1 MKICD
6 VVLNSI
12 WYDPRVIKQLDEYKK
27 YFKVYAVGIKCARY
41 DEEKVSKVG
50 CNIRLCDIDKTSANK
65 KNIIKRVLN
74 ALKMYYGVY
83 KLIISI
89 NPHIIHANDLNA
101 LIPSY
106 YAAKKLKCKLIYD
119 THEIF
124 LENIGIK
131 DKKIIRKVYG
141 FFEKKIIEK
150 CDLVVSVSNAAAEY
164 LSNFYNIRKPLV
176 VTNCISKD
184 RIITDYLKKHN
195 GFEVL
200 CHGQYYAGRGYDLLL
215 NCAKIMKSNKEVKFC
230 VRGFG
235 RMETEM
241 RNYVQNNQL
250 NNFIFYPPV
259 TVQELIP
266 KASLSMVGVAVT
278 EPINLNFKF
287 SVSNKL
293 FEYAAAGL
301 PVIMSDIPEHRYLNG
316 KYHFGIILKRNTPE
330 EICKAVEKFYTDKD
344 FYNKCAANS
353 IKMSSEINWENE
365 FKKLL
370 MIERSWFDGKK

>member
-27 YFKVYAVGIKCARY
+27 YFEVYAVGIKCARY
-41 DEEKVSKVG
+41 DEEKVNSIG
-50 CNIRLCDIDKTSANK
+50 CNIRLCDVEKPSAN
-65 KNIIKRVLN
+65 ILKRVLSE
-74 ALKMYYGVY
+74 LKMYHGVY
-83 KLIISI
+83 KLIIKTK
-89 NPHIIHANDLNA
+89 PDIIHANDLNA
-101 LIPSY
+101 LIPAY

-124 LENIGIK
+124 LENIGVK
-131 DKKIIRKVYG
+131 DKKIVRKGYG
-141 FFEKKIIEK
+141 FFEKKIIKK
-150 CDLVVSVSNAAAEY
+150 CDLVVSVSNAAAGY
-164 LSNFYNIRKPLV
+164 LSDFYNIKKPLV

-184 RIITDYLKKHN
+184 RIITDVLEKN
-195 GFEVL
+195 DGFEVL

-215 NCAKIMKSNKEVKFC
+215 KCAKIMKSNKDVNFC

-235 RMETEM
+235 RLEMEM
-241 RNYVQNNQL
+241 RNYVESNQL

-266 KASLSMVGVAVT
+266 KASLSMVGVAIT
-278 EPINLNFKF
+278 EPINLNFKL

-301 PVIMSDIPEHRYLNG
+301 PVIMSDIPEHRYLND
-316 KYHFGIILKRNTPE
+316 KYHFGIILENNTPE
-330 EICKAVEKFYTDKD
+330 EICKAVEKLYADKE
-344 FYNKCAANS
+344 FYNKCAENA
-353 IKMSSEINWENE
+353 IKLAREINWENE
-365 FKKLL
+365 FEKLVR
-370 MIERSWFDGKK
+370 IERTWVNG